1 VGNPPTFPPLPICR
15 TLVKPT
21 AMAKKRATKYK
32 RSLHS
37 IEISGEMPFV
47 DRIVWLDLCITWVIR
62 LLWIGLLA
70 ARMLSF
76 NERDTPTRFKF
87 QCSTERNHD
96 VEPTHFLYRAATTF
110 IETLQEYRKTS
121 YSSFQQEINIWRLTH
136 SLWRKILVYMKFL
149 LTLIKFNK
157 HI

>member
-1 VGNPPTFPPLPICR
+1 MGNPLPFPPLPICR
-15 TLVKPT
+15 TLVKLR
-21 AMAKKRATKYK
+21 AMEKKPVTRHK
-32 RSLHS
+32 RSLRS
-37 IEISGEMPFV
+37 IEVSGEMRFV
-47 DRIVWLDLCITWVIR
+47 KRVVWLDLCFTWVIR

-70 ARMLSF
+70 ARMLSL

-87 QCSTERNHD
+87 QCSTERNHEA
-96 VEPTHFLYRAATTF
+96 EPTHFLYRAATTF
-110 IETLQEYRKTS
+110 IETLQQYRKTS
-121 YSSFQQEINIWRLTH
+121 YSRFQQEINIWRLTH